1 MKQQTHSKLDLFHF
15 LRLFTV
21 LLFFLSSCS
30 STKVLVQ
37 GLDQK
42 EATEIVVYLLGKGI
56 EVDKV
61 AVVTKGGGGG
71 GEEAKFDLSV
81 RPEDYERALTLLRDG
96 GYPKSKGETL
106 LSIFSKGGLVPS
118 DLEEQIRYQAG
129 LAETIAH
136 TIRKIDG
143 VLDASVQLAFPKEDP
158 LNPEKNLENVKA
170 SVYVKHS
177 GVLDDPNSQL
187 IPRIRRL
194 VSSGVQGLKYDNVT
208 VIPDRARFSESSPM
222 GLGEFAQPELI
233 RIWSVAVSKGSATT
247 FRMIF
252 FVFSFLTLFLLL
264 LLVWMIWKF
273 YPIFARLGS
282 FKAFFDIHPIHV
294 ERLNGFI
301 DKENTAKAL
310 EAVSENKDEVKK
322 EDEGVT

>member
-1 MKQQTHSKLDLFHF
+1 MKQKTQRVFNF
-15 LRLFTV
+15 LLLTILV
-21 LLFFLSSCS
+21 LLSSCS
-30 STKVLVQ
+30 SNKVLVQ

-56 EVDKV
+56 ESDKT
-61 AVVTKGGGGG
+61 AVEVKGGGGAG
-71 GEEAKFDLSV
+71 GEAKFDIYV

-96 GYPKSKGETL
+96 GYPKSRGETL

-129 LAETIAH
+129 LAETLAH

-143 VLDASVQLAFPKEDP
+143 VLEASVQLAFPKEDP

-222 GLGEFAQPELI
+222 GSAEFAQPELV
-233 RIWSVAVSKGSATT
+233 RIWSVAVSKGSAST
-247 FRMIF
+247 FRIIF
-252 FVFSFLTLFLLL
+252 FTFSFITLFLLL
-264 LLVWMIWKF
+264 VLVWLSWKF
-273 YPIFARLGS
+273 YPIMRSLGS
-282 FKAFFDIHPIHV
+282 FKAFFDIHPINL
-294 ERLNGFI
+294 ERLNSVADKGKTPVDKI
-301 DKENTAKAL
+301 DSAANEKKE
-310 EAVSENKDEVKK
+310 EVK
-322 EDEGVT
+322 EEEGVT